1 MLINVEK
8 KILVGYKLIIWSR
21 EFVNV
26 HKKMRSFATFLDCCG
41 IRFQVIYLLVLKAI
55 CCKMFV
61 FFGVNG
67 CCFSVHLTGQRLLD
81 LWTMCFYLRS
91 LQHWILFSLARDLF

>member
-8 KILVGYKLIIWSR
+8 KILVGYKLVIWSR

-41 IRFQVIYLLVLKAI
+41 IRFQVIYLE
-55 CCKMFV
+55 FW
-61 FFGVNG
+61 
-67 CCFSVHLTGQRLLD
+67 S
-81 LWTMCFYLRS
+81 
-91 LQHWILFSLARDLF
+91 